1 MIAITIT
8 LIICVTIIAVVTVI
22 NKGVTDRQRARIR
35 GISVAQ
41 RDSAGNRLLDM
52 FLGKKEDTDG
62 FNDGFNDV

>member
-22 NKGVTDRQRARIR
+22 NKGVTDRARLW
-35 GISVAQ
+35 GVVQ

-52 FLGKKEDTDG
+52 FLGKKEDA
-62 FNDGFNDV
+62 DV